1 MLKRFL
7 VSAAVFAGSV
17 ACCMLLETS
26 VLVAQYTT
34 LGPGSCGGDKSTC
47 HASEFKNQVDKHK
60 NSLDDMTSDDAKK
73 YAENSGVGAANILK
87 GTSKCM
93 SCHSTAIANKGDAEV
108 EDGVSCES
116 CHGPGSEYRDVH
128 KDIPKEKGGYD
139 NAVKT
144 GMVDLRKFDVRAATC
159 VRCHLTT
166 DQKILASGHPSG
178 LKFKYSNQMK
188 SVSKHWKRGLT
199 DNDKDPKPF
208 DVAVKAQGPIAE
220 VSPSPQAERS
230 KQDQETGTETLA
242 KNQTS
247 VASRPQPIPITPI
260 SPNTITTPV
269 SAGPITLGPFPRL
282 SDSASVDSIL
292 LVIKKR
298 LELLYQ
304 KTNPASKK

>member
-1 MLKRFL
+1 MSKRFH
-7 VSAAVFAGSV
+7 VSALAILCVVLGGPS
-17 ACCMLLETS
+17 LLI
-26 VLVAQYTT
+26 AQYTM

-60 NSLDDMTSDDAKK
+60 NSLDDMTTEDAKK
-73 YAENSGVGAANILK
+73 YADLSGVGAANIFK

-93 SCHSTAIANKGDAEV
+93 SCHGTAIANKGDAEV

-116 CHGPGSEYRDVH
+116 CHGPGSGYRDAH
-128 KDIPKEKGGYD
+128 KDVPKDKGGYD

-144 GMVDLRKFDVRAATC
+144 GMADLRKLDVRANMC
-159 VRCHLTT
+159 VSCHFTT

-178 LKFKYSNQMK
+178 LKFKYANQMK

-199 DNDKDPKPF
+199 DSDKDPKPF
-208 DVAVKAQGPIAE
+208 DIAVKSRGPIAE
-220 VSPSPQAERS
+220 VSPPPQAAQTDRS
-230 KQDQETGTETLA
+230 KKNQEDDTETET
-242 KNQTS
+242 KPETR
-247 VASRPQPIPITPI
+247 VASRPQPIPIAPI
-260 SPNTITTPV
+260 SPSTITTSV
-269 SAGPITLGPFPRL
+269 SVGPITLDPFPQL

-292 LVIKKR
+292 LIVKKR